1 MKREVDEVNMAWTT
15 AGWADHA
22 KLRRELARGMSF
34 ADRLRWLEAA
44 TRSGRI
50 LRDAPVVRPP
60 AFARRKGGL

>member
-1 MKREVDEVNMAWTT
+1 MKREADDVKTGWTT

-22 KLRRELARGMSF
+22 KSRCELARDMSF

-50 LRDAPVVRPP
+50 LRDAPVVPPP
-60 AFARRKGGL
+60 AFARRKAG